1 MKNPLKGG
9 RFLMFLSI
17 TKTLTLAILSILLAA
32 SLMIYPQEALEGSIR
47 GLQIWWDVVFP
58 SLLPFFIVSELLI
71 GFGVVT
77 FLGALLE
84 PLMRPLFRVPGI
96 GGIVWAMG
104 LASGNPAG
112 AKITARLRHEKK
124 ISRIEAERLV
134 CFTSS
139 SNPLFIFGAIAVGFF
154 HDPALGI
161 ILALAHY
168 LGNIIVGLIMRFHGR
183 EEEAGSPPLKPKVS
197 GLLTAIKLLHEER
210 IRDGRPIGKLLGDAV
225 QSSVRT
231 LLMIGGFI
239 ILFSVLNKILSLV
252 GIAAFL
258 GTFFSVVLTLFQL
271 PSEFNTALISG
282 LFEMTLGAQ
291 MASDISSVQLL
302 EQVIVTS
309 FILAFS
315 GFSIQAQVASIIA
328 ETDIR
333 FKPFFMARVLHGF
346 IAAFLVFLLWGPFYV
361 QRKLDEET
369 WQAIPVFLREQSS
382 SWFTSNW
389 NLIIQYGSLFTLMI
403 LILFIVLTARNALTK
418 LK

>member
-382 SWFTSNW
+382 SWFTSTW

>member
-1 MKNPLKGG
+1 MS
-9 RFLMFLSI
+9 LSI
-17 TKTLTLAILSILLAA
+17 TKTLSLALLSILLAA
-32 SLMIYPQEALEGSIR
+32 SLMIYPQVALEGSIR

-58 SLLPFFIVSELLI
+58 ALLPFFIVSELLI

-84 PLMRPLFRVPGI
+84 PLMRPLFRVPGV
-96 GGIVWAMG
+96 GGFVWAMG

-124 ISRIEAERLV
+124 VSRIEAERLV

-154 HDPALGI
+154 HNAALGI
-161 ILALAHY
+161 VLALAHY

-183 EEEAGSPPLKPKVS
+183 EEEAASPPLKPKVS
-197 GLLTAIKLLHEER
+197 GLFTAIKLLHEER
-210 IRDGRPIGKLLGDAV
+210 IRDGRPVGKLLGDAV
-225 QSSVRT
+225 QSSVRS

-239 ILFSVLNKILSLV
+239 ILFSVLNQILSLV
-252 GIAAFL
+252 GIVTLL
-258 GTFFSVVLTLFQL
+258 GTLFSVVLTFFRL
-271 PSEFNTALISG
+271 PSELDTSLISG

-291 MASDISSVQLL
+291 MASETSSVRLL

-333 FKPFFMARVLHGF
+333 FKPFFIARVLHGF
-346 IAAFLVFLLWGPFYV
+346 IAAFLVYLLWNPFYV
-361 QRKLDEET
+361 QHQLAARD

-382 SWFTSNW
+382 SWFTSTW
-389 NLIIQYGSLFTLMI
+389 NLIVQYGSLFTLMMLIVFI
-403 LILFIVLTARNALTK
+403 LLTASSALAK